1 MGKRSRRLSLLPY
14 LTPLGIFVLGV
25 GLPSWRGAA
34 QLPLPDAPAP
44 GGPLPGLT
52 PAQLAQFGA
61 GRDHFLNVMRPQDG
75 LGPVFNGISCFECH
89 NAGAPGGAGNDLVLG
104 RVTRI
109 GRIVNGSF
117 STMPSFGGPVIQRR
131 SLREIIPNHPV
142 FPEVVPPEAT
152 IVARRIT
159 TPLFGLGLIEAIP
172 DNAITINADPLD
184 LNADG
189 ISGRPNYVLNPETN
203 EVELGRFGWKAQVST
218 IHYFTSLAF
227 QDEMGITNQTFPV
240 EHLPQG
246 QAMPPGG
253 DLVPDPEDDGSLVD
267 AVTSYQ
273 RLLAPPSVQLVNK
286 AGRNLFSA
294 IGCGKCHVPTLK
306 TGAHPIAALA
316 NKDVNLYSDLLLHDM
331 GPGLSDGT
339 PQEMATPSEFR
350 TAPLWGLRF
359 RSLFLHD
366 GRATSIDAAI
376 RQHGGEAQ
384 EARTRYESLS
394 PLDRIALLNFLRFL

>member
-1 MGKRSRRLSLLPY
+1 MVKGSRRSKVLRSIMPWGILM
-14 LTPLGIFVLGV
+14 LGMA
-25 GLPSWRGAA
+25 LPSWRGQA
-34 QLPLPDAPAP
+34 QLPLPEAPAP
-44 GGPLPGLT
+44 GGPLPGLS
-52 PAQLAQFGA
+52 PAQLAQFEA
-61 GRDHFLNVMRPQDG
+61 GRDHFLNVLRPQDG

-89 NAGAPGGAGNDLVLG
+89 NSGGPGGAGNDLLLG

-109 GRIVNGSF
+109 GRIVNGNF

-142 FPEVVPPEAT
+142 FPEIVPPEAT

-172 DNAITINADPLD
+172 DAAILVKADPLD
-184 LNADG
+184 ANSDG
-189 ISGRPNYVLNPETN
+189 ISGRPNNVFNPETN
-203 EVELGRFGWKAQVST
+203 QVELGRFGWKAQVST

-227 QDEMGITNQTFPV
+227 QDEMGITNQTFPM
-240 EHLPQG
+240 ENLPQG

-267 AVTSYQ
+267 AVTNYQ
-273 RLLAPPSVQLVNK
+273 RLLAPPSVQFINK
-286 AGRNLFSA
+286 TGRSLFSA
-294 IGCGKCHVPTLK
+294 IGCAKCHVPTLK
-306 TGAHPIAALA
+306 TGPHPIAALA

-331 GPGLSDGT
+331 GPGLSDWT

-359 RSLFLHD
+359 RTLFLHD

-376 RQHGGEAQ
+376 REHGGEAQ
-384 EARTRYESLS
+384 EARSRYEALTALERS
-394 PLDRIALLNFLRFL
+394 ALLNFLRFL